1 MTQYQMLLHWFQLHS
16 ILPGLLEILV
26 NITVCMY
33 FVISM
38 LIISNTISSGN
49 CQGVIQYLGDGYCDD
64 ANNVADC
71 SYDYGDCCLENVI
84 TDYCSICECIEGKTK
99 WISTTSLFTW
109 PLFQSNTLIQIF
121 FYIGNETTTQLPLND
136 FSECFYGDYILDHF
150 DNGICN
156 DVLNTPK
163 CLFDGGDCCDGDTN
177 DNSTCLT
184 CFCFEEVNTF
194 GNINFC

>member
-1 MTQYQMLLHWFQLHS
+1 MTFQQIMTQYQMLLHWCQLHS

-99 WISTTSLFTW
+99 
-109 PLFQSNTLIQIF
+109 
-121 FYIGNETTTQLPLND
+121 
-136 FSECFYGDYILDHF
+136 
-150 DNGICN
+150 
-156 DVLNTPK
+156 
-163 CLFDGGDCCDGDTN
+163 
-177 DNSTCLT
+177 
-184 CFCFEEVNTF
+184 
-194 GNINFC
+194 

>member
-1 MTQYQMLLHWFQLHS
+1 MNKYHLAIYM
-16 ILPGLLEILV
+16 
-26 NITVCMY
+26 
-33 FVISM
+33 
-38 LIISNTISSGN
+38 
-49 CQGVIQYLGDGYCDD
+49 
-64 ANNVADC
+64 
-71 SYDYGDCCLENVI
+71 
-84 TDYCSICECIEGKTK
+84 
-99 WISTTSLFTW
+99 
-109 PLFQSNTLIQIF
+109 TLISIKYINTNI
-121 FYIGNETTTQLPLND
+121 FYIGNETTTQLPSND

-194 GNINFC
+194 GNKIFC